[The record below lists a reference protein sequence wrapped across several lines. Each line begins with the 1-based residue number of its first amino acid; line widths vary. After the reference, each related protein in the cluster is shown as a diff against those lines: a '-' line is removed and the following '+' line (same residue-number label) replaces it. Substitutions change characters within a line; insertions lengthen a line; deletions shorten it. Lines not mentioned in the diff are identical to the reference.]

1 MCPVVQPAIFDIR
14 QYRIVLFGE
23 RRRKIPCD
31 HHPHIVIFVPDRGDH
46 VRIRRIKRFIQIITH
61 EHTDRETDRIGSR
74 GREPAPDFVQQL
86 LLVLTENR
94 RRELVA
100 GCPVVNK
107 RQELLDLAHARVI
120 IADAGNHKSVQLIF
134 IKIRMRQILQ
144 KFRKILPV
152 CEVLCVSSQLRR
164 PDADHG
170 IRRERREEPGLKLL
184 IPLILQ

>member
-14 QYRIVLFGE
+14 QYRVILFRK
-23 RRRKIPCD
+23 RRREIPCD

-46 VRIRRIKRFIQIITH
+46 VRIRGIKRFIQIITH

-74 GREPAPDFVQQL
+74 GREPAPDFVQKL
-86 LLVLTENR
+86 LPVLPENR
-94 RRELVA
+94 RRKLVA

-107 RQELLDLAHARVI
+107 RQELLRLLHARVI